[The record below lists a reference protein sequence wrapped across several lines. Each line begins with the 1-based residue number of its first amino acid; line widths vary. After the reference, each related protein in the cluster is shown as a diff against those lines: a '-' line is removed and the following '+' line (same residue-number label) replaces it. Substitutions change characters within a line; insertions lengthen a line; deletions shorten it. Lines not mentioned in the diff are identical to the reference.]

1 MRYPARFTLDDGSF
15 VVTFRD
21 IPEAITQGETEEE
34 ALDLAEDV
42 LRESMAY
49 YLEEKR
55 QVPLPSA
62 PEEGERLIAVAP
74 SVAAKVLLLNE
85 MLAQRVTP
93 AELAR
98 RLDVSRQD
106 VFRLTDLEH
115 ATKIDRIAQAL
126 AALGKRLEISVV

>member
-1 MRYPARFTLDDGSF
+1 MQYPALFTSDDGAF

-21 IPEAITQGETEEE
+21 IPEAITQGDTEDE
-34 ALDLAEDV
+34 ALELAEDV

-55 QVPLPSA
+55 QVPMPSA
-62 PEEGERLIAVAP
+62 PREGERLISVAP

-85 MLAQRVTP
+85 MLAQRVTS

-106 VFRLTDLEH
+106 VVRLTDLSH
-115 ATKIDRIAQAL
+115 ATKIDRIDQAL
-126 AALGKRLEISVV
+126 AAMGKKLEISVV